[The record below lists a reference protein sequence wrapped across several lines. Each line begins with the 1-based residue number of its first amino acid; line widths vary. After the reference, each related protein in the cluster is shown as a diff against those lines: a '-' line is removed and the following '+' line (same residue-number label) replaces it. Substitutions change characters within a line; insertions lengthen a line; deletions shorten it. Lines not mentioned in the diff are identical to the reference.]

1 MIDVAKYWLD
11 LGVDGFRIDAVAHLA
26 RAPFVDAE
34 PKDKPVVLDWHKF
47 SNLPDV
53 HIYLK
58 KMYQKVFKPYDA
70 LTIGEVGGEAN
81 IESAYQYSAFDSG
94 D

>member
-1 MIDVAKYWLD
+1 MPDLNWKNEKVQDAMIDVAKYWLD
-11 LGVDGFRIDAVAHLA
+11 LGVDGLELMRYHLA

-34 PKDKPVVLDWHKF
+34 PKDKPVVLDWFKF

-58 KMYQKVFKPYDA
+58 VSKSIQ
-70 LTIGEVGGEAN
+70 TIRCVNNWRSCGEAN
-81 IESAYQYSAFDSG
+81 
-94 D
+94 